1 MVQRKKDI
9 LPFYCRL
16 NTSSNYMYTPLWQL
30 TMVLPSMVISYARDD
45 MCSHWIQ
52 SKTNALFLTVLSLF
66 RTACQQGKAVKALD
80 AADLL
85 SRGTVFREKKPGISD
100 SPR

>member
-1 MVQRKKDI
+1 
-9 LPFYCRL
+9 
-16 NTSSNYMYTPLWQL
+16 
-30 TMVLPSMVISYARDD
+30 
-45 MCSHWIQ
+45 
-52 SKTNALFLTVLSLF
+52 LTVLSLF

-85 SRGTVFREKKPGISD
+85 SRGMILGEKKPGIKD